1 MKPAVSAALLF
12 IGHQSVHIEL
22 RPLGVVRSCRRV
34 GAAAVPKELW
44 VAEGLSLHLAL
55 ELSRAASFLSVM
67 YHHFYDWVLL
77 LGLWLMPPQ
86 LRDEVAC
93 DDPRLLRAHDLHA
106 SELLAH
112 DLVNRDHPFETLNVE
127 TLNLT
132 KLSVIVK
139 DYLEKPPEDLLLIS
153 RGEVP

>member
-44 VAEGLSLHLAL
+44 VAEGLSLHLTL

-86 LRDEVAC
+86 LWDEVAC
-93 DDPRLLRAHDLHA
+93 DDPRLRAHDLHA